1 MSFDVKMPVHSSAD
15 IYAESLMRK
24 LGGIFDCGHLNRAA
38 AGVDCVARHFHL
50 VREAAV
56 DTVETEKVCV
66 RLDRAEIV
74 DGHDFNVVAPT
85 LDDCAQHI
93 ATDAA
98 ETVDRHL
105 HCHYGKSSE
114 FEF

>member
-1 MSFDVKMPVHSSAD
+1 
-15 IYAESLMRK
+15 MRQ
-24 LGGIFDCGHLNRAA
+24 LRGIFDRRHLDRAA
-38 AGVDCVARHFHL
+38 AGVDRVARHFHF

-66 RLDRAEIV
+66 RLDGAEIV
-74 DGHDFNVVAPT
+74 DRHDFNVVATT
-85 LDDCAQHI
+85 LDDRAQHI

-105 HCHYGKSSE
+105 HCHSGKSSE
-114 FEF
+114 FEFELNAATSSCLSQCLRAL